1 MPPEI
6 HSPARDPATAS
17 ATRTRR
23 RAARDTTQ
31 AARQDSSA
39 RVAATCHPL
48 AVDRKMVPC
57 RVSSGRALVPVS
69 ATVTST
75 GSAFIH
81 HGPGE
86 LRACRAR
93 GFCTPASSSATP
105 AAAPTRPAPAA
116 GSESSDCSR
125 GRMEVAQVHRA
136 TATAAASPRPDR
148 DTVPLPA
155 YRPARHVLRSRRPP
169 RAFMTVDDEIPTHPV
184 VDHEVFASVSH
195 HTTHAALTNSTA
207 ISAARRGHPCES
219 RRRASDSADR
229 GSRPRPRS

>member
-31 AARQDSSA
+31 AARQDSSV

-48 AVDRKMVPC
+48 AVDRKMGPC
-57 RVSSGRALVPVS
+57 RVSSGRALVSVS

-93 GFCTPASSSATP
+93 GFWKPVSSSATP

-136 TATAAASPRPDR
+136 TATVAASPRPDR

-155 YRPARHVLRSRRPP
+155 YRPARQVLRSRQPP
-169 RAFMTVDDEIPTHPV
+169 HAFMH
-184 VDHEVFASVSH
+184 
-195 HTTHAALTNSTA
+195 
-207 ISAARRGHPCES
+207 G
-219 RRRASDSADR
+219 RRRNTGPSSY
-229 GSRPRPRS
+229 RPRGFRVADPAPSANCYRSPAGCGISSSERSRSSME